1 MRPTEFPCRFI
12 VRSEKVKETILRE
25 GAEALDE
32 LQVYDG
38 ETKYR

>member
-12 VRSEKVKETILRE
+12 TRSARVKEAILRE

-32 LQVYDG
+32 LQMYEG